1 VGLFADWLVLRHA
14 RDSDAAVPAA
24 GGLHSGL

>member
-1 VGLFADWLVLRHA
+1 VLADWLVLRHA